1 MLGELAALCAA
12 ALWAVASILWTRLG
26 RTHDAVALNLL
37 KCVVAAL
44 FLSATLAILHGTP
57 WPPGLD
63 SSAFFW
69 LGLSG
74 LFGLT
79 IGDSAYFL
87 ALQRL
92 GPRKT
97 LLIWSAAPGLSALLA
112 WPVLGEPVHAVM
124 LIGMA
129 LTLSGVT
136 WVVLERSDEGND
148 TGLPSLHQ
156 STTFWG
162 LAFAAVA
169 LAGQAS
175 SNVLVKYGALLG
187 GDSVGALEASIVRL
201 AIGSL
206 GIGFYLGAL
215 GRITGAI
222 APLRESSS
230 RATALVAI
238 FLGTFLGIWLMSY
251 GVIHA
256 EVGVAATLNS
266 TSPLFVLPL
275 VVWMEG
281 EKLTYRSVL
290 GALVAVA
297 GVAVLFLGSS

>member
-44 FLSATLAILHGTP
+44 LLSATLAILHGTP
-57 WPPGLD
+57 WPAGLD

-74 LFGLT
+74 ISGLT
-79 IGDSAYFL
+79 LGDSAYFL

-136 WVVLERSDEGND
+136 WVVLERSEDNKEAFV
-148 TGLPSLHQ
+148 PSLQ
-156 STTFWG
+156 RSTQVWG
-162 LAFAAVA
+162 LAFAGVA

-206 GIGFYLGAL
+206 GLGFYLGAL
-215 GRITGAI
+215 GRITGSL
-222 APLRESSS
+222 APLREVSS
-230 RATALVAI
+230 RTTALVAI

-256 EVGVAATLNS
+256 EVGIAATLNS

-281 EKLTYRSVL
+281 EKLSYRSVV